1 MFEILV
7 RFTEVNCWEKALLSV
22 IPIRKGATS
31 KTVTDEDKDTE
42 STGHSTDD
50 ESCDKQNMKQNDMSK
65 GSSQRRDSNDDK
77 ACISETNKSDIE
89 NIKIE
94 NS

>member
-42 STGHSTDD
+42 STDD
-50 ESCDKQNMKQNDMSK
+50 ENCDKQNMKQNEMSE
-65 GSSQRRDSNDDK
+65 GSSQIIDTSDNK
-77 ACISETNKSDIE
+77 ACISGTNKSDIE